1 MKMTRDE
8 QIIYDLLLDYPGE
21 TVTFLFKQTF
31 LPIEYLLKIINR
43 LEMEGAIWVDRGFV
57 DPGIYRC
64 YPIMD

>member
-8 QIIYDLLLDYPGE
+8 QIIYNLLLDYPGE
-21 TVTFLFKQTF
+21 TVASLFKQTF
-31 LPIEYLLKIINR
+31 LLMEYLLKIIDR
-43 LEMEGAIWVDRGFV
+43 LEREGAIWVDRGFV